1 MSPNRDG
8 KHFKCQKFKT
18 CTDDEQYIWTNERTC
33 SACFK
38 LWWTMKSSS
47 WNGLDYNETFIANTQ
62 ISYFIDKTVCS
73 GGSRPRGR
81 GGGVSL
87 PWGPPPPP
95 PLASPVDPPLVCFFN
110 DDKIRLDVRESKIVL
125 DSGFYVVDSDARCWT
140 PDLCQWAL
148 DSGIPILRGI
158 LDF

>member
-1 MSPNRDG
+1 MTNNTYERTNEHALLALS
-8 KHFKCQKFKT
+8 F
-18 CTDDEQYIWTNERTC
+18 DEQ
-33 SACFK
+33 
-38 LWWTMKSSS
+38 
-47 WNGLDYNETFIANTQ
+47 WNLQVEMVWIIMRLLSQ
-62 ISYFIDKTVCS
+62 IHRLAILLIRRYAVGDPDP
-73 GGSRPRGR
+73 GGGGGGGR
-81 GGGVSL
+81 GFPSPG
-87 PWGPPPPP
+87 GPPPPP